1 MNITLHRN
9 TINHEEQQTVNAREL
24 HAFLEVETRF
34 NDWISRRIEQY
45 GFIENQDFVYYSILS
60 ETPDAA
66 FSENSEKPQTGRP
79 RVEYAL
85 SLDMAKELSMV
96 ERTDKG
102 KQARAYFIEMERKAK
117 QAAPALPNF
126 TNPAIA
132 ARAWADEVEK
142 NAEQQKRLAVAEP
155 KAAALDLLAD
165 SKGASNI
172 TLTAKHLKTTRKE
185 LIGLL
190 RAKKWIWGTR
200 PIQAAQQVINQ
211 GLMIQV
217 AGISDRNGQHYTQA
231 LITPKGLAKLAVIL
245 QESKA

>member
-9 TINHEEQQTVNAREL
+9 TINHEEQKTVNAREL
-24 HAFLEVETRF
+24 HAFLEVGKDFST
-34 NDWISRRIEQY
+34 WIKDRIEQY
-45 GFIENQDFVYYSILS
+45 GFTENQDFAVFAEIG
-60 ETPDAA
+60 
-66 FSENSEKPQTGRP
+66 ENPQGGRP

-85 SLDMAKELSMV
+85 SLNMAKELSMV

-102 KQARAYFIEMERKAK
+102 KQARAYFIEMERQAK
-117 QAAPALPNF
+117 QAAQALPDF

-185 LIGLL
+185 LIRLL
-190 RAKKWIWGTR
+190 
-200 PIQAAQQVINQ
+200 
-211 GLMIQV
+211 L
-217 AGISDRNGQHYTQA
+217 S
-231 LITPKGLAKLAVIL
+231 LIHI
-245 QESKA
+245 

>member
-24 HAFLEVETRF
+24 HAFLEVGKDF
-34 NDWISRRIEQY
+34 SNWIKDRIEQY
-45 GFIENQDFVYYSILS
+45 GFTENQDFAVFAEIG
-60 ETPDAA
+60 
-66 FSENSEKPQTGRP
+66 ENPQGGRP

-96 ERTDKG
+96 EWTDKG

-117 QAAPALPNF
+117 QAAPALPDF

-200 PIQAAQQVINQ
+200 PI
-211 GLMIQV
+211 
-217 AGISDRNGQHYTQA
+217 
-231 LITPKGLAKLAVIL
+231 
-245 QESKA
+245 

>member
-1 MNITLHRN
+1 MNITLSRN
-9 TINHEEQQTVNAREL
+9 NINHEEQQTVNAREL
-24 HAFLEVETRF
+24 HAFLEVGKDF
-34 NDWISRRIEQY
+34 SNWIKARIEEY
-45 GFIENQDFVYYSILS
+45 GFTENHDFAVFAEIG
-60 ETPDAA
+60 
-66 FSENSEKPQTGRP
+66 ENPKGGRP

-102 KQARAYFIEMERKAK
+102 KQARAYFIEMERQAK
-117 QAAPALPNF
+117 QSVQALPDF

-142 NAEQQKRLAVAEP
+142 NIEQQKRLAVTEP

-172 TLTAKHLKTTRKE
+172 SLTAKHLKMNRKE

-190 RAKKWIWGTR
+190 RAKKWIWKSS
-200 PIQAAQQVINQ
+200 PIQATQQALDSS
-211 GLMIQV
+211 LMIQV
-217 AGISDRNGQHYTQA
+217 AGISDRNGRHYTQA
-231 LITPKGLAKLAVIL
+231 LITPKGLATLAVIV
-245 QESKA
+245 QETNA